1 MAFGLM
7 DTFIYKGKK
16 PNFSRDQFQTL
27 EEMIG
32 YPEYYL
38 PDTFIATCVEDGNA
52 YLFNRNNSKDNS
64 YYLERCNNNNNIY
77 NNFYSVNV
85 TEKERIQWKSTP
97 KKNSTLLQ
105 RNYLQKTKSQKKSIM
120 P

>member
-27 EEMIG
+27 AEMIG

-52 YLFNRNNSKDNS
+52 YLFNRNNSIKAASGKWRKLAGGTTDVDAIPIEDIKS
-64 YYLERCNNNNNIY
+64 LFNNN
-77 NNFYSVNV
+77 
-85 TEKERIQWKSTP
+85 
-97 KKNSTLLQ
+97 
-105 RNYLQKTKSQKKSIM
+105 
-120 P
+120 